1 MAESAVPGVAPAP
14 PAGDLFTEG
23 HSVDDEPVDVDA
35 VVESIPPVAEE
46 GVPGI
51 DSEDAFCRW
60 WSTYAG
66 SVQALS
72 LAWGLQPRVAAA
84 TLEVAATNVLSE
96 AVAGM
101 AKHLP
106 GQIESNRS
114 ALTIDVPGPFL
125 RRAERARGFLVTAG
139 ADDAQIVAL
148 GEAWIDA
155 IVAAGLDAED
165 VVIVVPAGTE
175 ALLETAAAQM
185 SDELPSVV
193 EDPTLDTTAFDI
205 SPSLD
210 YIFENCP
217 DRATLAGNDVTS
229 AGGA

>member
-1 MAESAVPGVAPAP
+1 
-14 PAGDLFTEG
+14 
-23 HSVDDEPVDVDA
+23 
-35 VVESIPPVAEE
+35 
-46 GVPGI
+46 
-51 DSEDAFCRW
+51 
-60 WSTYAG
+60 
-66 SVQALS
+66 
-72 LAWGLQPRVAAA
+72 
-84 TLEVAATNVLSE
+84 
-96 AVAGM
+96 M

-114 ALTIDVPGPFL
+114 ALTIDVPRPFL

-148 GEAWIDA
+148 G
-155 IVAAGLDAED
+155 
-165 VVIVVPAGTE
+165 E

-217 DRATLAGNDVTS
+217 DRATLAGNEVMS